1 LLDSLQRT
9 EAYASAHRTSR
20 ASHLNLFEQPAG
32 YSLMA
37 RVFSRQ
43 LIACTVVAKPV
54 IPECLYR
61 ESR

>member
-1 LLDSLQRT
+1 
-9 EAYASAHRTSR
+9 
-20 ASHLNLFEQPAG
+20 
-32 YSLMA
+32 LMA